1 MNCAESPFIM
11 TVSIT
16 FAIIM
21 YLLFFFTC
29 SLNNADKSL
38 LLYISCFIVIFL
50 SVSKKLIC
58 KTKSNTKDFKYSY
71 ITNKSPVLILSNI
84 FAAKKPALEAHTASW
99 RYPDKISRDDMFK
112 QILTNHSACNLS
124 SEHKVEAINLNKTVF
139 CFGGKVH
146 KTSSLTKSMEKF
158 ILKGHYKKYTNC
170 ELMIEL
176 LLRIK
181 GFYPKSEIDLLCEAA
196 DALPLLDVEN
206 KSTGHTFSSE
216 EIKQLISLYPREERS
231 KILLAWDKLAS
242 EDEPPILSDFA
253 LKKQDQN
260 FKISDLSSRR
270 FEPSE
275 SPLTKHEDYL
285 HINNSSPLKIN
296 LKESKEVN
304 KINVKQNKGEKNVD
318 FSTAPDFEKN
328 IYCTDMENWED
339 LDIYRFPSIL
349 TLPGKGSKIELISPD
364 SACNKSAL
372 SFTKF
377 EQFGGKLKDLKVSKY
392 SKITNASAENDTDLI
407 LGEADFIVSIRNKNK
422 QRNKYYLQEI
432 GMVTFL
438 ILDGPLKECLL
449 STGDQVRLGIDILST
464 RRPPAASILC
474 NKIRLILPF
483 NIPYEKI
490 ATNVNTIEID
500 KPGYQRVELSYFQNG
515 FGSMLNHENSQYEC
529 RTGLIEE
536 NILFFGK
543 VDFSKLMVKVSVNVL
558 FKKPGVYEPGK
569 MVINV
574 DNCQLDTTCG
584 SYGEIY
590 NLKMHHSSATT
601 VFTTNLDSALNGKE
615 TATAGPDDN
624 DHFYEGTTQFY
635 KALEEGAKQAE
646 EDDYLGLEIDDDLFQ
661 AHEMADCSLRLPE
674 DVEAPTISHLDKATQ
689 NKINNILSEHPNVF
703 ATKKNSVGKFLGKT
717 KCDFKIR
724 EGAKFFTK
732 QPNMN
737 EEKLN
742 VLITEVNKLE
752 EAGVI
757 EKLSERPEFNSPVF
771 CVGKLSGASTVADVI
786 DGTKKKY
793 EKYRFVL
800 DGRRLSEE
808 TLTPCELTL
817 PSIESLIARVED
829 KAAISVDLSN
839 AFFTLPYP
847 ENVQKYTAFSLPH
860 TNQSYVFKRAIMGHS
875 PSSYFLCAALG
886 ETFNIKSW
894 EDFKRKHNIKEK
906 VLFTDVSY
914 TYCDDLTILT
924 EAFQGFTKIESA
936 LLVFKYALIQL
947 EKFGWLVNASK
958 LNFFGDSFEVYG
970 LKFTKENGA
979 RFYTIVD
986 KKLSQF
992 SLWPR
997 PTTPRSLASRLAFF
1011 NWYSRVI
1018 PSAKILASLL
1028 HSFLST
1034 GSLEWTEDLDRAWQ
1048 ILCFAL
1054 HCQAKI
1060 KCPNAEKSYIL
1071 LTDAS
1076 VTAGS
1081 ALLCQPDEYM
1091 QNGKKKIRLST
1102 VGCFSRV
1109 YSKNLQQA
1117 ASVHKESFVLVS
1129 AMKNFEV
1136 MLRSCKKSIIVAT
1149 DCRSI
1154 VYSLRAKN
1162 VSEANIANAIFL
1174 SSFPNLKLI
1183 HLTGSSN
1190 KCADL
1195 ISRLFLGSYPVLK
1208 VNKEVLS
1215 KIPNNLFKE
1224 GEVLTLNFIDEIAK
1238 SLKSANFVQIKTSN
1252 KDKTPLKYLEHSVFA
1267 TPFEHEF
1274 LTGAINGWEHV
1285 DPEHKVWAPFINSKT
1300 DRKYIT
1306 EKEFLRAMKTSQ
1318 AKQLSDT
1325 LKINNLMATPACVS
1339 CHTNTEHFLEVI
1351 QHSIMEFT
1359 NPEVILGTFDTTN
1372 GCCYIVQVDKR
1383 VISKHQTI
1391 FIPFSMF
1398 YCNIESEAIKISINN
1413 NDLESDIEIMFVGK
1427 EKIGFV
1433 EGFYI
1438 HRSRDYMVLD
1448 SILVNVSHGQCRPK
1462 VFYGNHFSSMIPFYH
1477 LSPNNGIKMPENI
1490 SNAAKRLV
1498 LIIGHLTSR
1507 HGQPRMTNKLE
1518 GMQLLFL
1525 RNLVDSSQKTKCPPI
1540 KLYSNYFKQK
1550 ATLYNT
1556 TSDRSRILDKDNDQ
1570 SSPGHSDDAV
1580 TEAES
1585 SISNHDIDAD
1595 DFSEEQYQEE
1605 EGEGNEEGIEDED
1618 VSVADINLSE
1628 DPVTRD
1634 IQSQSLNTFLALTH
1648 LMRYRGENAISLFAE
1663 IQRKDQEINLLRQ
1676 KCLENQDKQVGHFYI
1691 DKDNVLKRGKACHA
1705 GNFKFSTIVIPPY
1718 LLKLV
1723 TQQVHNQNLHLQD
1736 NSMINYLGNI
1746 FHCQKMKEIIS
1757 KARKECAICHFTQR
1771 TRRFKYSGE
1780 KRKHNT
1786 DVPGAILCAD
1796 LLESLP
1802 RTKAGNKHILVV
1814 SDLASGLLMA
1824 FPQKSTSASETV
1836 INLTTCFGLIGH
1848 PEVFLSDAGPSFQ
1861 SQLEDYLHSCG
1872 TDHRRLASRSQS
1884 QGSAENMVGFLTSL
1898 LRGAVFNLSHD
1909 KQNNWDVHLG
1919 KLVDSINNLGCH
1931 GRDNIQHPFSRRSLF
1946 FNGIHSS
1953 FKRAPNF
1960 LKNVESVLK
1969 QLKQSRQKHLRDLS
1983 NMSRL
1988 PNLEIGD
1995 VVTVPASKEELQKMG
2010 NGRSDKLR
2018 PTASDVYMVSKT
2030 YKTNDGIVYSVR
2042 LHNLTR
2048 GGFWSLTA
2056 NKVSRLSL
2064 EDLEEFRLS
2073 NRAVST
2079 FTKNLF
2085 KKAHKAHPTLLK
2097 TGDLLNYEEIENHLQ
2112 ECDPATCEHLNFLA
2126 GTWVDNT
2133 QNHLIEQE
2141 NDDNEGAGNTE
2152 VDTDHQSPEI
2162 ENNFGEHEDDYNH
2175 IEAEDEEE
2183 DVDPDSLDRTGL
2195 EESEEEY
2202 EEEED
2207 EIEESL
2213 PQSRNEEVQTSAQHR
2228 GLRVAFDGGA
2238 GDVMDL
2244 PQQRRDDEQRQR
2256 RDQQRVREAGSIQQP
2271 PMLNYHRDDQDRG
2284 DGRRNRRILATK
2296 IYFSQFKNIN
2306 FYIPEGK
2313 QKVNGQILPI
2323 LRRSQQKVSD
2333 LAKKITFDRHVLVVR
2348 YDKEIS
2354 IQRSP
2359 FDIHDL
2365 NLKEKGR
2372 PKRKTVL
2379 LK

>member
-1 MNCAESPFIM
+1 MSCGENLLNL

-16 FAIIM
+16 FATIM
-21 YLLFFFTC
+21 YFLFFYTYNPDNV
-29 SLNNADKSL
+29 NNSF
-38 LLYISCFIVIFL
+38 LLYIFCFTAILLSIAKKFIFK
-50 SVSKKLIC
+50 SKNSL
-58 KTKSNTKDFKYSY
+58 KDSKFSS
-71 ITNKSPVLILSNI
+71 ITSKRPVLILTNI
-84 FAAKKPALEAHTASW
+84 FAAKKPALEARTASW
-99 RYPDKISRDDMFK
+99 RYPDKISRNDMFK
-112 QILTNHSACNLS
+112 QILTSHKACSLS
-124 SEHKVEAINLNKTVF
+124 SEYKVDTTNLNKTVF

-158 ILKGHYKKYTNC
+158 VLKGHYKKYTDS

-181 GFYPKSEIDLLCEAA
+181 GYYPKSEIDLLCEAA

-206 KSTGHTFSSE
+206 KTTGHTFTSE
-216 EIKQLISLYPREERS
+216 EIKKLISLYPREERS

-242 EDEPPILSDFA
+242 KDEPPVLSDST

-260 FKISDLSSRR
+260 FKISDLSSSR

-285 HINNSSPLKIN
+285 HINNSSPLKTK
-296 LKESKEVN
+296 LSESETTNRVDK
-304 KINVKQNKGEKNVD
+304 KQNKNENKD
-318 FSTAPDFEKN
+318 FSTAPDFDMN
-328 IYCTDMENWED
+328 IYCTEMDNLEN
-339 LDIYRFPSIL
+339 LDIYRFPCVL

-372 SFTKF
+372 SLTKYQ
-377 EQFGGKLKDLKVSKY
+377 QFGGKLKDLRPSKY
-392 SKITNASAENDTDLI
+392 SRITNASAENDADLI
-407 LGEADFIVSIRNKNK
+407 LGEADFVVSIRSKNKN
-422 QRNKYYLQEI
+422 RNRYFLQEI
-432 GMVTFL
+432 GIVTFL
-438 ILDGPLKECLL
+438 VLDGPLKECLL

-464 RRPPAASILC
+464 RDPPSASILC
-474 NKIRLILPF
+474 NENRLFLPF
-483 NIPYEKI
+483 NIPYEKT
-490 ATNVNTIEID
+490 ATNVKTIKVH
-500 KPGYQRVELSYFQNG
+500 KPGYQKVEVSYIQNG
-515 FGSMLNHENSQYEC
+515 FGSMLNHENNEYEC
-529 RTGLIEE
+529 KTGLIEE
-536 NILFFGK
+536 KILFSGK
-543 VDFSKLMVKVSVNVL
+543 VDFSKLMVKVSVNIL
-558 FKKPGVYEPGK
+558 FKQPGVYKPGK
-569 MVINV
+569 MAINV
-574 DNCQLDTTCG
+574 DNCQLETTCG

-590 NLKMHHSSATT
+590 NLKMHHNNATT
-601 VFTTNLDSALNGKE
+601 VFTNNLDPTLKGKKE
-615 TATAGPDDN
+615 ATAGPSDN

-635 KALEEGAKQAE
+635 EALEKGAEQAE
-646 EDDYLGLEIDDDLFQ
+646 DNDYLGLEIDDDLFQ
-661 AHEMADCSLRLPE
+661 AHEIADCSLRLPE
-674 DVEAPTISHLDKATQ
+674 DVEGPKISHLDKTTQ
-689 NKINNILSEHPNVF
+689 DKINKILSEHPNVF

-717 KCDFKIR
+717 KCDFKVR

-742 VLITEVNKLE
+742 VLIAEVNKLE

-757 EKLSERPEFNSPVF
+757 EKLAERSAYNSPVF

-786 DGTKKKY
+786 DGTKKQY

-800 DGRRLSEE
+800 DGRKLSEE
-808 TLTPCELTL
+808 TLTPCEVTL

-829 KAAISVDLSN
+829 KATISIDLSN

-847 ENVQKYTAFSLPH
+847 EDVQKYTAFTLPH
-860 TNQSYVFKRAIMGHS
+860 NNQSYVFKRAIMGHS

-894 EDFKRKHNIKEK
+894 EDFKKEHNIKEK
-906 VLFTDVSY
+906 LLFTDVSY
-914 TYCDDLTILT
+914 TYCDDLTILA
-924 EAFQGFTKIESA
+924 EAFEGFTKIESA
-936 LLVFKYALIQL
+936 LLIFKYVLIQL
-947 EKFGWLVNASK
+947 EKYGWLVNASK
-958 LNFFGDSFEVYG
+958 LDFFGDSFEVYG
-970 LKFTKENGA
+970 LKFTKENGE
-979 RFYTIVD
+979 RYYTIVD

-1034 GSLEWTEDLDRAWQ
+1034 KSLEWTQDLDRAWQ
-1048 ILCFAL
+1048 VLCFAL
-1054 HCQAKI
+1054 HCQARI

-1081 ALLCQPDEYM
+1081 ALLCQPDEYIK
-1091 QNGKKKIRLST
+1091 NGKRKIRLST

-1117 ASVHKESFVLVS
+1117 ASVHKESYVLVS

-1162 VSEANIANAIFL
+1162 VSESNIANAVFL

-1183 HLTGSSN
+1183 HLTGTSN

-1208 VNKEVLS
+1208 VNKEILS
-1215 KIPNNLFKE
+1215 KVPNNLFKE
-1224 GEVLTLNFIDEIAK
+1224 GEVLTLNMVDEIAK
-1238 SLKSANFVQIKTSN
+1238 NLPSANFVQIKTSN
-1252 KDKTPLKYLEHSVFA
+1252 RDKTPLKYLEHGVFA

-1274 LTGAINGWEHV
+1274 LTGVLNGWENV
-1285 DPEHKVWAPFINSKT
+1285 DSHHKVWSPFINSKT

-1318 AKQLSDT
+1318 AKQIGDT

-1339 CHTNTEHFLEVI
+1339 CHTNTEHFLEVV

-1359 NPEVILGTFDTTN
+1359 DPKVMLGTFETTS

-1391 FIPFSMF
+1391 FIPISIF
-1398 YCNIESEAIKISINN
+1398 YCNIEPGAIDIAINN
-1413 NDLESDIEIMFVGK
+1413 SNLDNNIEIMFAGK
-1427 EKIGFV
+1427 DKIGFI

-1438 HRSRDYMVLD
+1438 HKSKNYMVLD
-1448 SILVNVSHGQCRPK
+1448 SILVNVNHGQCHPK
-1462 VFYGNHFSSMIPFYH
+1462 IFYNKHFSSMIPFCH
-1477 LSPNNGIKMPENI
+1477 LSPNIGMEMTENI
-1490 SNAAKRLV
+1490 SNAAKRIA
-1498 LIIGHLTSR
+1498 LIVGHLTSR

-1518 GMQLLFL
+1518 GMQLLFI
-1525 RNLVDSSQKTKCPPI
+1525 RDSVDSSQKTKCPPT
-1540 KLYSNYFKQK
+1540 KLYCNYFKQK
-1550 ATLYNT
+1550 ANLYNNT
-1556 TSDRSRILDKDNDQ
+1556 FNRSVSIDEDDDQASSGHIND
-1570 SSPGHSDDAV
+1570 
-1580 TEAES
+1580 TINEAEAS
-1585 SISNHDIDAD
+1585 TPDYDIDDDSISEEENQ
-1595 DFSEEQYQEE
+1595 EEQ
-1605 EGEGNEEGIEDED
+1605 GDNNEQGIEDDD

-1628 DPVTRD
+1628 DSVTRE

-1648 LMRYRGENAISLFAE
+1648 LMRYRGENAISLFE
-1663 IQRKDQEINLLRQ
+1663 EVQKKDQEINLLRQ
-1676 KCLENQDKQVGHFYI
+1676 KCLEKQDKKVGHFYI
-1691 DKDNVLKRGKACHA
+1691 DKDNVLKKGKTCHA
-1705 GNFKFSTIVIPPY
+1705 GNFKFSTIVVPPY

-1723 TQQVHNQNLHLQD
+1723 TQQIHNQGLHLRD

-1746 FHCQKMKEIIS
+1746 FHCQKMKEIVS
-1757 KARKECAICHFTQR
+1757 KARKNCAVCHFTQR
-1771 TRRFKYSGE
+1771 TRRYKYSGE

-1786 DVPGAILCAD
+1786 DVPGEILCAD

-1802 RTKAGNKHILVV
+1802 RTKTGNKHILIIT
-1814 SDLASGLLMA
+1814 DLATGLLMA
-1824 FPQKSTSASETV
+1824 FPQKSTGASETV

-1848 PEVFLSDAGPSFQ
+1848 PQVFLSDAGPSFQ
-1861 SQLEDYLHSCG
+1861 NYLQDYLHSCG
-1872 TDHRRLASRSQS
+1872 TEHRRLASRSQS

-1919 KLVDSINNLGCH
+1919 KLVDSINNLGFH
-1931 GRDNIQHPFSRRSLF
+1931 GSQNIQHPFSRRSLF
-1946 FNGIHSS
+1946 FNGTHSS

-1969 QLKQSRQKHLRDLS
+1969 QLKQSREKHLRDLS

-1988 PNLEIGD
+1988 PRLEIGD
-1995 VVTVPASKEELQKMG
+1995 VVTVPASKEELRKMG
-2010 NGRSDKLR
+2010 NGKSDKLK
-2018 PTASDVYMVSKT
+2018 PTASDVYLVSKL
-2030 YKTNDGIVYSVR
+2030 YKTNDGKIYSVR

-2048 GGFWSLTA
+2048 GGFWSVTA
-2056 NKVSRLSL
+2056 NKVSRLNL

-2073 NRAVST
+2073 NNAVST

-2085 KKAHKAHPTLLK
+2085 KRAHKSHPTLLK
-2097 TGDLLNYEEIENHLQ
+2097 TGDFLNYEEIENHLQ
-2112 ECDPATCEHLNFLA
+2112 ECDADSCQHLNYLA

-2133 QNHLIEQE
+2133 QNHLVEQE
-2141 NDDNEGAGNTE
+2141 NLDNEIE
-2152 VDTDHQSPEI
+2152 VDTHQNLTEI
-2162 ENNFGEHEDDYNH
+2162 ENNLGEYEDGFNQN
-2175 IEAEDEEE
+2175 EAEHEDEEE
-2183 DVDPDSLDRTGL
+2183 DVSSDNLDEPDL
-2195 EESEEEY
+2195 EGSEVEY

-2207 EIEESL
+2207 ETVVSF
-2213 PQSRNEEVQTSAQHR
+2213 PQNNHAEAHGTR
-2228 GLRVAFDGGA
+2228 GLRVTFDGGE
-2238 GDVMDL
+2238 GDVIDL
-2244 PQQRRDDEQRQR
+2244 PRQRRHDEQQQR
-2256 RDQQRVREAGSIQQP
+2256 RDQQRVREEGSIQQP
-2271 PMLNYHRDDQDRG
+2271 PMLNYYREDQDRG
-2284 DGRRNRRILATK
+2284 DGRKNRKILVTK

-2313 QKVNGQILPI
+2313 QRLKGKVLPI
-2323 LRRSQQKVSD
+2323 LRKSQQKVSD
-2333 LAKKITFDRHVLVVR
+2333 LTKKVTFHKHVLAVK

-2354 IQRSP
+2354 IQSSS
-2359 FDIHDL
+2359 FDIFDL
-2365 NLKEKGR
+2365 NVQEKGR
-2372 PKRKTVL
+2372 PEKKHL
-2379 LK
+2379 IK